1 MVDDN
6 TNFLFTI
13 LEKPVDQQ
21 RQLQLIPKAQKHKRR
36 SKWKKEIEKDWAK
49 KRHLK
54 PSNIGLKINN

>member
-49 KRHLK
+49 KG
-54 PSNIGLKINN
+54 I